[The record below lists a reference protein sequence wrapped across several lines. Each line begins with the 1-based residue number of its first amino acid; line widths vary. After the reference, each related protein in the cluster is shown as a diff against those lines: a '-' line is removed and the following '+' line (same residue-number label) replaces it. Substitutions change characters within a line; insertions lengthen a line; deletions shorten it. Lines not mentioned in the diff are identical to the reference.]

1 MEQWKSKSG
10 IVMKLLEPNA
20 TDDQKEMDENEGNMS
35 YMFFKI
41 FSLKYL
47 NIFMITTTLLSVWIS
62 FYKNVNYRC

>member
-1 MEQWKSKSG
+1 
-10 IVMKLLEPNA
+10 MKLLEPNA

-47 NIFMITTTLLSVWIS
+47 NIFMITTTLLSV
-62 FYKNVNYRC
+62 